1 MTTMRVPRVPLGS
14 MRSATLF
21 SAFALAALVKAQ
33 DGNAHLRAE
42 LEHIHDLDQ
51 NDRHNVG
58 GFIGAQKDSVVAH
71 MTLYDSLN
79 LVRVTAIIDSAGWLG
94 ADVIGQ
100 KANQALFLV
109 IQHGDAQPELQAQYL
124 PLMRD
129 AVQEGR
135 ANSWELA
142 MLEDRV
148 RVNHGQPQIY
158 GSQIGWKDG
167 KPFMQPIEDEEHV
180 NERRA
185 AMRLEPLE
193 KYAER
198 FDLHWSPPVKQERV
212 LLLGPVQH

>member
-1 MTTMRVPRVPLGS
+1 MLSIVSLED
-14 MRSATLF
+14 MRSLLL
-21 SAFALAALVKAQ
+21 SLPLLAGGWINAQ
-33 DGNAHLRAE
+33 SGTEGLRIE
-42 LEHIHDLDQ
+42 LERIHDLDQ
-51 NDRHNVG
+51 NDRHNVS

-79 LVRVTAIIDSAGWLG
+79 LSRVSAIIDSAGWLG

-109 IQHGDAQPELQAQYL
+109 IQHADAQPEVQAQYL

-129 AVQEGR
+129 AVKEGR
-135 ANSWELA
+135 ANTWELA
-142 MLEDRV
+142 LLEDRV

-158 GSQIGWKDG
+158 GSQIGWKDD
-167 KPFMQPIEDEEHV
+167 KPFIQPIEDEEHV

-185 AMRLEPLE
+185 AVRLEPLE

-198 FDLHWSPPVKQERV
+198 FGLEWSPPVKQERV
-212 LLLGPVQH
+212 LLLGPVPH

>member
-1 MTTMRVPRVPLGS
+1 MRLLVLA
-14 MRSATLF
+14 SATVFGACLHAQ
-21 SAFALAALVKAQ
+21 SATER
-33 DGNAHLRAE
+33 LRAE

-94 ADVIGQ
+94 SDLIGQ

-109 IQHGDAQPELQAQYL
+109 IQHGDAKPEIQAQYL

-129 AVQEGR
+129 AVQEGK

-167 KPFMQPIEDEEHV
+167 KPYMQPIEDEEHV

-185 AMRLEPLE
+185 AVRLEPLE

-198 FDLHWSPPVKQERV
+198 FDLQWSPPVKQERV
-212 LLLGPVQH
+212 LLLGPVPH

>member
-1 MTTMRVPRVPLGS
+1 MLSIVPLED
-14 MRSATLF
+14 MRSLLLTI
-21 SAFALAALVKAQ
+21 ALLASGWLNAQ
-33 DGNAHLRAE
+33 SGAERLPIE
-42 LEHIHDLDQ
+42 LERIHDLDQ
-51 NDRHNVG
+51 NDRHNES

-79 LVRVTAIIDSAGWLG
+79 LVRVSAIIDSAGWLG
-94 ADVIGQ
+94 TDVIGQ

-109 IQHGDAQPELQAQYL
+109 IQHADAQPEVQAQYL

-135 ANSWELA
+135 GNSWGLA
-142 MLEDRV
+142 LLEDRV

-167 KPFMQPIEDEEHV
+167 KGFIQPIEDEEHV

-185 AMRLEPLE
+185 AVRLEPLE

-212 LLLGPVQH
+212 LLLGPVPH

>member
-1 MTTMRVPRVPLGS
+1 MMRLLTFVSTTAFCACLHAQ
-14 MRSATLF
+14 SAADRL
-21 SAFALAALVKAQ
+21 Q
-33 DGNAHLRAE
+33 AE

-51 NDRHNVG
+51 NDRHNVS

-94 ADVIGQ
+94 SDVIGQ

-109 IQHGDAQPELQAQYL
+109 IQHGDAKPEIQAQYL
-124 PLMRD
+124 PLMRE
-129 AVQEGR
+129 AVDEGK

-142 MLEDRV
+142 LLEDRV
-148 RVNHGQPQIY
+148 RVNHHQPQIY

-167 KPFMQPIEDEEHV
+167 KGFIQPIEDEEHV

-185 AMRLEPLE
+185 AVRLEPLE

-212 LLLGPVQH
+212 LLLGPVPH

>member
-1 MTTMRVPRVPLGS
+1 MRPLLLTAAI
-14 MRSATLF
+14 MASACAHAQ
-21 SAFALAALVKAQ
+21 SAA
-33 DGNAHLRAE
+33 DRLRAE

-58 GFIGAQKDSVVAH
+58 GFIGAQKDSVIAH

-109 IQHGDAQPELQAQYL
+109 IQHGDAKPEIQAQYL
-124 PLMRD
+124 PLMRE
-129 AVQEGR
+129 AVDEGK

-142 MLEDRV
+142 LLEDRV
-148 RVNHGQPQIY
+148 RVNHHQPQIY

-167 KPFMQPIEDEEHV
+167 KPYMQPIEDEEHV

-185 AMRLEPLE
+185 AVRLEPLE

>member
-1 MTTMRVPRVPLGS
+1 MRPLLLITTLIA
-14 MRSATLF
+14 SA
-21 SAFALAALVKAQ
+21 SANAQ
-33 DGNAHLRAE
+33 SGAEGLRIQ
-42 LEHIHDLDQ
+42 LERIHDLDQ

-58 GFIGAQKDSVVAH
+58 GFLGAQKDSVVAH
-71 MTLYDSLN
+71 MILHDSLN
-79 LVRVTAIIDSAGWLG
+79 LIRVTAIIDSAGWLG

-109 IQHGDAQPELQAQYL
+109 IQHADAKPEIQAQYL

-129 AVQEGR
+129 AVREGK

-142 MLEDRV
+142 LLEDRV
-148 RVNHGQPQIY
+148 RVNHGQLQIY
-158 GSQIGWKDG
+158 GSQIGWKDN
-167 KPFMQPIEDEEHV
+167 KPYIQPIEDEEHV

-185 AMRLEPLE
+185 AVRLEPLE

-212 LLLGPVQH
+212 LLLGPTKH